1 MKKGGRSAFLY
12 FLRVR
17 GAPEFGKYKERDCC
31 PSAEERLKLI
41 VGYDL
46 YLNNKQLTLKIA
58 RINQDLI
65 EGKVFG

>member
-1 MKKGGRSAFLY
+1 M
-12 FLRVR
+12 
-17 GAPEFGKYKERDCC
+17 EKYKERDCC
-31 PSAEERLKLI
+31 LSSEERLKLI

-46 YLNNKQLTLKIA
+46 YLKNKQLTLKIA

>member
-17 GAPEFGKYKERDCC
+17 RTPEFGKYKEGDCC
-31 PSAEERLKLI
+31 LSSEERLKLI

-46 YLNNKQLTLKIA
+46 YLKNKQLTLKIA
-58 RINQDLI
+58 RINQDLV